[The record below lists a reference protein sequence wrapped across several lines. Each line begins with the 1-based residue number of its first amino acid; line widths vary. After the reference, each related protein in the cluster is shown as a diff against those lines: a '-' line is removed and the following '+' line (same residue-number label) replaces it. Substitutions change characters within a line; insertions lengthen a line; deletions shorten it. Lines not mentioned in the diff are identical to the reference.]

1 MISILSRL
9 LRIAILFRRMDV
21 EISIPFSFTV
31 SSIFVISIT
40 SWTHHLILLKFPV
53 SHLQSIDSNCHAY
66 LETNLKGNLKKK
78 EGGGEGSRK
87 ELRENSGKG
96 KPWMCSQR
104 LQRSRNDPP
113 LIPDLMNTKGER
125 PQVKEGGGGR

>member
-78 EGGGEGSRK
+78 EGGGRGAEK
-87 ELRENSGKG
+87 NCAKIQGKG
-96 KPWMCSQR
+96 NLGCVLSVY
-104 LQRSRNDPP
+104 NDQGTIHP
-113 LIPDLMNTKGER
+113 
-125 PQVKEGGGGR
+125 